1 MRIIS
6 SKNKRALRSILSRN
20 QSTDSTRVRN
30 VQRIVDDVRQHGDS
44 AVRKYARRFD
54 KLRGPVELSFEEI
67 RDGAKATPPAVRKAI
82 REAARHIRR
91 VSVKQIPQAWR
102 TTVVPGVTIEQR
114 VTPLDRVGCYVP
126 GGRYPLPSSLL
137 MTTIPAKVAG
147 VSEILVACPNPE
159 PAVLAAA
166 MEAKVTRLFK
176 MGGAHA
182 IGAFAYGTK
191 TVPAVDKIV
200 GPGSAY
206 VSAAKAYV
214 ASDCPIDFYAGP
226 TEIVIVSRNGNPDW
240 IASDLIAQA
249 EHDPEARAILVTPN
263 RPLAAAV
270 RTALTKQLKEHPAAI
285 PSIDTHGIAIVTKT
299 IDEAIDLANAISPEH
314 AVTDTRA
321 MANRLVKAGTVFVGP
336 YAAQAAG
343 DYATGSNHV
352 LPTAGVARFRGGLS
366 ASDFVRVN
374 SVQQLN
380 QRGLR
385 RLAPSIISLAH
396 AEGLRAH
403 ASSVARRVV

>member
-1 MRIIS
+1 MKIIS
-6 SKNKRALRSILSRN
+6 STNKRGLRSLFSRN
-20 QSTDSTRVRN
+20 QSEDNTRIRD
-30 VQRIVDDVRQHGDS
+30 VQRIVDDVRHHGDS

-54 KLRGPVELSFEEI
+54 KLRGPIELSSVEI
-67 RDGAKATPPAVRKAI
+67 REKAKATPPAVRKAI
-82 REAARHIRR
+82 KEAARHIRR
-91 VSVKQIPQAWR
+91 VSKKQIPQSWR
-102 TTVVPGVTIEQR
+102 TAVVPGVIIEQR

-137 MTTIPAKVAG
+137 MTAIPAKIAG
-147 VSEILVACPNPE
+147 VSEILVACPNPA

-182 IGAFAYGTK
+182 IGAFAYGTR
-191 TVPAVDKIV
+191 TVPSVDKIV

-214 ASDCPIDFYAGP
+214 AADCPIDFYAGP
-226 TEIVIVSRNGNPDW
+226 TEIVVVSQNGRPDW

-263 RPLAAAV
+263 RSLATAV
-270 RTALTKQLKEHPAAI
+270 RSALTEQLQEHPAAK
-285 PSIDTHGIAIVTKT
+285 PSIDAHGIAIVTKT
-299 IDEAIDLANAISPEH
+299 ITEAVDLANAISPEH

-321 MANRLVKAGTVFVGP
+321 MANRLVRAGTVFVGP

-343 DYATGSNHV
+343 DYATGSYHV
-352 LPTAGVARFRGGLS
+352 LPTSGVARFRGGLS

-396 AEGLRAH
+396 AEGLRAP
-403 ASSVARRVV
+403 AASVARRVV

>member
-44 AVRKYARRFD
+44 AVLKYARRFD

-200 GPGSAY
+200 GPGSSY

-285 PSIDTHGIAIVTKT
+285 PSIDTHGVAVVTKT
-299 IDEAIDLANAISPEH
+299 IDEAIDLGNAISPEH

>member
-1 MRIIS
+1 MKIIS
-6 SKNKRALRSILSRN
+6 STNKRGLRSLLSRN
-20 QSTDSTRVRN
+20 QSEDSARVRD
-30 VQRIVDDVRQHGDS
+30 VQRIVDDVRRHGDS

-54 KLRGPVELSFEEI
+54 KLRGPVEISSDEI
-67 RDGAKATPPAVRKAI
+67 QDKATATPPAVRKAI
-82 REAARHIRR
+82 KEAARHIRR
-91 VSVKQIPQAWR
+91 VSKKQIPQSWR
-102 TTVVPGVTIEQR
+102 TTVVPGVIVEQR

-137 MTTIPAKVAG
+137 MTAIPAKVAG
-147 VSEILVACPNPE
+147 VSEILVACPNPA

-182 IGAFAYGTK
+182 IGAFAYGTR
-191 TVPAVDKIV
+191 TVPVVDKIV

-214 ASDCPIDFYAGP
+214 AADCAIDFYAGP
-226 TEIVIVSRNGNPDW
+226 TEIVVVSQNGNPDW

-249 EHDPEARAILVTPN
+249 EHDPEARAILVTPS
-263 RPLAAAV
+263 RSLATAV
-270 RTALTKQLKEHPAAI
+270 RSALTEQLQEHPAARS
-285 PSIDTHGIAIVTKT
+285 SIETHGVAIVTKT
-299 IDEAIDLANAISPEH
+299 ITEAVDLANAISPEH

-321 MANRLVKAGTVFVGP
+321 MANRLVRAGTVFVGP

-403 ASSVARRVV
+403 AASVARRVV

>member
-1 MRIIS
+1 MKIIS
-6 SKNKRALRSILSRN
+6 STNKRGLRSLFSRN
-20 QSTDSTRVRN
+20 QSEDNTRIRD
-30 VQRIVDDVRQHGDS
+30 VQRIVDDVRHHGDS

-54 KLRGPVELSFEEI
+54 KLRGPIELSSVEI
-67 RDGAKATPPAVRKAI
+67 REKAKATPPAVRKAI
-82 REAARHIRR
+82 KEAARHIRR
-91 VSVKQIPQAWR
+91 VSKKQIPQSWR
-102 TTVVPGVTIEQR
+102 TAVVPGVIIEQR

-137 MTTIPAKVAG
+137 MTAIPAKIAG
-147 VSEILVACPNPE
+147 VSEILVACPNPA

-182 IGAFAYGTK
+182 IGAFAYGTR
-191 TVPAVDKIV
+191 TVPSVDKIV

-214 ASDCPIDFYAGP
+214 AADCPIDFYAGP
-226 TEIVIVSRNGNPDW
+226 TEIVVVSQNGRPDW

-263 RPLAAAV
+263 RSLATAV
-270 RTALTKQLKEHPAAI
+270 RSALTEQLQEHPAAK
-285 PSIDTHGIAIVTKT
+285 PSIDAHGIAIVTKT
-299 IDEAIDLANAISPEH
+299 ITEAVDLANAISPEH

-321 MANRLVKAGTVFVGP
+321 MANRLVRAGTVFVGP

-352 LPTAGVARFRGGLS
+352 LPTSGVARFRGGLS

-403 ASSVARRVV
+403 AASVARRVV

>member
-20 QSTDSTRVRN
+20 QSTDNTRVRN

-54 KLRGPVELSFEEI
+54 KLRGPVELSFDEI

-91 VSVKQIPQAWR
+91 VSVKQIPQSWR

-147 VSEILVACPNPE
+147 VSEILVACPNPA

-200 GPGSAY
+200 GPGSTY

-214 ASDCPIDFYAGP
+214 AADCPIDFYAGP

-263 RPLAAAV
+263 RPLATAV

-285 PSIDTHGIAIVTKT
+285 PSIDTHGVAIVTET
-299 IDEAIDLANAISPEH
+299 VNEAIDLGNAIAPEH

-352 LPTAGVARFRGGLS
+352 LPTAGGARFRGGLS

>member
-20 QSTDSTRVRN
+20 QSTDNTRVRN

-44 AVRKYARRFD
+44 AVRKYAKRFD
-54 KLRGPVELSFEEI
+54 KLRGPVELSFDEI

-91 VSVKQIPQAWR
+91 VSVKQIPQSWR

-159 PAVLAAA
+159 PAVLTAA

-182 IGAFAYGTK
+182 ISAFAYGTK

-200 GPGSAY
+200 GPGSTY

-214 ASDCPIDFYAGP
+214 AADCPIDFYAGP

-285 PSIDTHGIAIVTKT
+285 PSIDTHGVAIVTKT
-299 IDEAIDLANAISPEH
+299 IDEAIDLGNAISPEH

>member
-1 MRIIS
+1 MKIIS
-6 SKNKRALRSILSRN
+6 SKNKRGLRSLFSRN
-20 QSTDSTRVRN
+20 QSEDNARIRD
-30 VQRIVDDVRQHGDS
+30 VQRIVDDVRHHGDS

-54 KLRGPVELSFEEI
+54 KLRGPIELSSDEI
-67 RDGAKATPPAVRKAI
+67 QEKAKATPPAVRKAI
-82 REAARHIRR
+82 KEAARHIRR
-91 VSVKQIPQAWR
+91 VSKKQIPQSWR
-102 TTVVPGVTIEQR
+102 TAVVPGVIIEQR

-137 MTTIPAKVAG
+137 MTAIPAKIAG
-147 VSEILVACPNPE
+147 VSEILVACPNPA
-159 PAVLAAA
+159 PSVLAAA

-182 IGAFAYGTK
+182 IGAFAYGTR
-191 TVPAVDKIV
+191 TVPSVDKIV

-214 ASDCPIDFYAGP
+214 AADCPIDFYAGP
-226 TEIVIVSRNGNPDW
+226 TEIVVVSQNGNPDW

-249 EHDPEARAILVTPN
+249 EHDPEARAILVTPS
-263 RPLAAAV
+263 RSLATAV
-270 RTALTKQLKEHPAAI
+270 RSALTEQLQEHPAARS
-285 PSIDTHGIAIVTKT
+285 SIETHGVAIVTKT
-299 IDEAIDLANAISPEH
+299 ITEAVDLANAISPEH

-321 MANRLVKAGTVFVGP
+321 MANRLVRAGTVFVGP

-352 LPTAGVARFRGGLS
+352 LPTSGVARFRGGLS

-403 ASSVARRVV
+403 AASVARRVV

>member
-1 MRIIS
+1 MKIIS
-6 SKNKRALRSILSRN
+6 STNKRGLRSLFSRN
-20 QSTDSTRVRN
+20 QSEDNTRIRD
-30 VQRIVDDVRQHGDS
+30 VQRIVDDVRHHGDS

-54 KLRGPVELSFEEI
+54 KLRGPIELSSDEI
-67 RDGAKATPPAVRKAI
+67 REKAKATPPAVRKAI
-82 REAARHIRR
+82 KEAARHIRR
-91 VSVKQIPQAWR
+91 VSKKQIPQSWR
-102 TTVVPGVTIEQR
+102 TAVVPGVIIEQR

-137 MTTIPAKVAG
+137 MTAIPAKIAG
-147 VSEILVACPNPE
+147 VSEILVACPNPA

-182 IGAFAYGTK
+182 IGAFAYGTR
-191 TVPAVDKIV
+191 TVPSVDKIV

-214 ASDCPIDFYAGP
+214 AADCPIDFYAGP
-226 TEIVIVSRNGNPDW
+226 TEIVVVSQNGRPDW

-263 RPLAAAV
+263 RSLATAV
-270 RTALTKQLKEHPAAI
+270 RSALTEQLQEHPAAK
-285 PSIDTHGIAIVTKT
+285 PSNDAHGIAIVTKT
-299 IDEAIDLANAISPEH
+299 ITEAVDLANAISPEH

-321 MANRLVKAGTVFVGP
+321 MANRLVRAGTVFVGP

-352 LPTAGVARFRGGLS
+352 LPTSGVARFRGGLS

-403 ASSVARRVV
+403 AASVARRVV

>member
-1 MRIIS
+1 MKIIS
-6 SKNKRALRSILSRN
+6 STNKRGLRSLLSRN
-20 QSTDSTRVRN
+20 QSEDSARVRD
-30 VQRIVDDVRQHGDS
+30 VQRIVDDVRRHGDS

-54 KLRGPVELSFEEI
+54 KLRGPVEISSDEI
-67 RDGAKATPPAVRKAI
+67 QDKATATPPAVRKAI
-82 REAARHIRR
+82 KEAARHIRR
-91 VSVKQIPQAWR
+91 VSKKQIPQSWR
-102 TTVVPGVTIEQR
+102 TTVVPGVIVEQR

-137 MTTIPAKVAG
+137 MTAIPAKVAG
-147 VSEILVACPNPE
+147 VSEILVACPNPA

-166 MEAKVTRLFK
+166 IEAKVTRLFK

-182 IGAFAYGTK
+182 IGAFAYGTR
-191 TVPAVDKIV
+191 TVPVVDKIV

-214 ASDCPIDFYAGP
+214 AADCPIDFYAGP
-226 TEIVIVSRNGNPDW
+226 TEIVVVSQNGNPDW

-249 EHDPEARAILVTPN
+249 EHDPEARAILVTPS
-263 RPLAAAV
+263 RSLATAV
-270 RTALTKQLKEHPAAI
+270 RSALTEQLQEHPAARS
-285 PSIDTHGIAIVTKT
+285 SIETHGVAIVTET
-299 IDEAIDLANAISPEH
+299 ITEAVDLANAISPEH

-321 MANRLVKAGTVFVGP
+321 MANRLVRAGTVFVGP

-403 ASSVARRVV
+403 AASIARRVV

>member
-1 MRIIS
+1 MKIIS
-6 SKNKRALRSILSRN
+6 STNKRGLRSLFSRN
-20 QSTDSTRVRN
+20 QSEDNTRIRD
-30 VQRIVDDVRQHGDS
+30 VQRIVDDVRHHGDS

-54 KLRGPVELSFEEI
+54 KLRGPIEISSDEI
-67 RDGAKATPPAVRKAI
+67 REKAKVTPPAVRKAI
-82 REAARHIRR
+82 KEAARHIRR
-91 VSVKQIPQAWR
+91 VSKKQIPQSWR
-102 TTVVPGVTIEQR
+102 TAVVPGVIIEQR
-114 VTPLDRVGCYVP
+114 GTPLDRVGCYVP

-137 MTTIPAKVAG
+137 MTAIPAKIAG
-147 VSEILVACPNPE
+147 VSEILVACPNPA

-182 IGAFAYGTK
+182 IGAFAYGTR
-191 TVPAVDKIV
+191 TVPSVDKIV

-214 ASDCPIDFYAGP
+214 AADCPIDFYAGP
-226 TEIVIVSRNGNPDW
+226 TEIVVVSQNGRPDW

-263 RPLAAAV
+263 RSLATAV
-270 RTALTKQLKEHPAAI
+270 RSALTEQLQEHPAAK
-285 PSIDTHGIAIVTKT
+285 PSIDAHGIAIVTKT
-299 IDEAIDLANAISPEH
+299 ITEAVDLANAISPEH

-321 MANRLVKAGTVFVGP
+321 MANRLVRAGTVFVGP

-352 LPTAGVARFRGGLS
+352 LPTSGVARFRGGLS

-403 ASSVARRVV
+403 AASVARRVV

>member
-1 MRIIS
+1 MKIIS
-6 SKNKRALRSILSRN
+6 STNKRGLLSLFSRN
-20 QSTDSTRVRN
+20 QSEDNTRIRD
-30 VQRIVDDVRQHGDS
+30 VQRIVDDVRHHGDS

-54 KLRGPVELSFEEI
+54 KLRGPIEISSDEI
-67 RDGAKATPPAVRKAI
+67 REKAKVTPPAVRKAI
-82 REAARHIRR
+82 KEAARHIRR
-91 VSVKQIPQAWR
+91 VSKKQIPQSWR
-102 TTVVPGVTIEQR
+102 TAVVPGVIIEQR

-137 MTTIPAKVAG
+137 MTAIPAKIAG
-147 VSEILVACPNPE
+147 VSEILVACPNPA

-182 IGAFAYGTK
+182 IGAFAYGTR
-191 TVPAVDKIV
+191 TVPSVDKIV

-214 ASDCPIDFYAGP
+214 AADCPIDFYAGP
-226 TEIVIVSRNGNPDW
+226 TEIVVVSQNGRPDW

-263 RPLAAAV
+263 RSLATAV
-270 RTALTKQLKEHPAAI
+270 RSALTEQLQEHPAAK
-285 PSIDTHGIAIVTKT
+285 PSIDAHGIAIVTKT
-299 IDEAIDLANAISPEH
+299 ITEAVDLANAISPEH

-321 MANRLVKAGTVFVGP
+321 MANRLVRAGTVFVGP

-352 LPTAGVARFRGGLS
+352 LPTSGVARFRGGLS

-403 ASSVARRVV
+403 AASVARRVV

>member
-1 MRIIS
+1 MKIIS
-6 SKNKRALRSILSRN
+6 STNKRGLRSLFSRN
-20 QSTDSTRVRN
+20 QSEDNTRIRD
-30 VQRIVDDVRQHGDS
+30 VQRIVDDVRHHGDS

-54 KLRGPVELSFEEI
+54 KLRGPIELSSDEI
-67 RDGAKATPPAVRKAI
+67 REKAKATPPAVRKAI
-82 REAARHIRR
+82 KEAARHIRR
-91 VSVKQIPQAWR
+91 VSKKQIPQSWR
-102 TTVVPGVTIEQR
+102 TAVVPGVIIEQR

-137 MTTIPAKVAG
+137 MTAIPAKIAG
-147 VSEILVACPNPE
+147 VSEILVACPNPA

-182 IGAFAYGTK
+182 IGAFAYGTR
-191 TVPAVDKIV
+191 TVPSVDKIV

-214 ASDCPIDFYAGP
+214 AADCPIDFYAGP
-226 TEIVIVSRNGNPDW
+226 TEIVVVSQNGRPDW

-263 RPLAAAV
+263 RSLATAV
-270 RTALTKQLKEHPAAI
+270 RSALTEQLQEHPAAK
-285 PSIDTHGIAIVTKT
+285 PSIDAHGIAIVTKT
-299 IDEAIDLANAISPEH
+299 ITEAVDLANAISPEH

-321 MANRLVKAGTVFVGP
+321 MANRLVRAGTVFVGP

-352 LPTAGVARFRGGLS
+352 LPTSGVARFRGGLS

-403 ASSVARRVV
+403 AASVARRVV

>member
-1 MRIIS
+1 MKIIS
-6 SKNKRALRSILSRN
+6 STNKRGLRSLLSRN
-20 QSTDSTRVRN
+20 QSEDSVRVRN
-30 VQRIVDDVRQHGDS
+30 VQRIVNDVRHHGDS

-54 KLRGPVELSFEEI
+54 KLRGPVELSPDEI
-67 RDGAKATPPAVRKAI
+67 RDKAKATPPAVRKAI
-82 REAARHIRR
+82 KEAARHIRR
-91 VSVKQIPQAWR
+91 VSKKQIPPSWR
-102 TTVVPGVTIEQR
+102 TTVVPGVIIEQR

-137 MTTIPAKVAG
+137 MTAIPAKVAG
-147 VSEILVACPNPE
+147 VSEILVACPNPA

-166 MEAKVTRLFK
+166 MEVKVTRVFK

-182 IGAFAYGTK
+182 IGAFAYGTR

-214 ASDCPIDFYAGP
+214 AADCPIDFYAGP
-226 TEIVIVSRNGNPDW
+226 TEIVIVSQNGNPDW
-240 IASDLIAQA
+240 IASDLVAQA
-249 EHDPEARAILVTPN
+249 EHDPEARAILVTPS
-263 RPLAAAV
+263 RSLATAV
-270 RTALTKQLKEHPAAI
+270 RSALTEQLKEHPAARS
-285 PSIDTHGIAIVTKT
+285 SIDSHGVAIVTDT
-299 IDEAIDLANAISPEH
+299 INEAVDLANAISPEH

-321 MANRLVKAGTVFVGP
+321 MANRLVRAGTVFVGP

-403 ASSVARRVV
+403 AASVARRIV

>member
-1 MRIIS
+1 MKIIS
-6 SKNKRALRSILSRN
+6 STNKRGLRSLLSRN
-20 QSTDSTRVRN
+20 QSEDSVRVRN
-30 VQRIVDDVRQHGDS
+30 VQRIVDDVRHHGDS

-54 KLRGPVELSFEEI
+54 KLRGPVELSPDEI
-67 RDGAKATPPAVRKAI
+67 RDKAKATPPAVRKAI
-82 REAARHIRR
+82 KEAARHIRR
-91 VSVKQIPQAWR
+91 VSKKQIPPSWR
-102 TTVVPGVTIEQR
+102 TTVVPGVIIEQR

-137 MTTIPAKVAG
+137 MTAIPAKVAG
-147 VSEILVACPNPE
+147 VSEILVACPNPA

-166 MEAKVTRLFK
+166 MEVEVTRVFK

-182 IGAFAYGTK
+182 IGAFAYGTR

-214 ASDCPIDFYAGP
+214 AADCPIDFYAGP
-226 TEIVIVSRNGNPDW
+226 TEIVIVSQNGNPDW
-240 IASDLIAQA
+240 IASDLVAQA
-249 EHDPEARAILVTPN
+249 EHDPEARAILVTPS
-263 RPLAAAV
+263 RSLATAV
-270 RTALTKQLKEHPAAI
+270 RSALTEQLTEHPAARS
-285 PSIDTHGIAIVTKT
+285 SIDTHGVAIVTDT
-299 IDEAIDLANAISPEH
+299 INEAVDLANAISPEH

-321 MANRLVKAGTVFVGP
+321 MANRLVRAGTVFVGP

-403 ASSVARRVV
+403 AASVARRIV

>member
-1 MRIIS
+1 MKIIS
-6 SKNKRALRSILSRN
+6 STNKRGLRSLFSRN
-20 QSTDSTRVRN
+20 QSENNARIRD
-30 VQRIVDDVRQHGDS
+30 VQRIVDDVRHHGDS

-54 KLRGPVELSFEEI
+54 KLRGPIELSSDEVQEK
-67 RDGAKATPPAVRKAI
+67 AKATPPAVQKAI
-82 REAARHIRR
+82 KEAARHIRR
-91 VSVKQIPQAWR
+91 VSKKQIPQSWR
-102 TTVVPGVTIEQR
+102 TAVVPGVIIEQR

-137 MTTIPAKVAG
+137 MTAIPAKIAG
-147 VSEILVACPNPE
+147 VSEILVACPNPA

-182 IGAFAYGTK
+182 IGAFAYGTR
-191 TVPAVDKIV
+191 TVPSVDKIV

-214 ASDCPIDFYAGP
+214 AADCPIDFYAGP
-226 TEIVIVSRNGNPDW
+226 TEIVVVSQNGNPDW

-263 RPLAAAV
+263 RSLATAV
-270 RTALTKQLKEHPAAI
+270 RSALTEQLQEHPAAK
-285 PSIDTHGIAIVTKT
+285 PSIDAHGIAIVTKT
-299 IDEAIDLANAISPEH
+299 ITEAVDLANAISPEH

-321 MANRLVKAGTVFVGP
+321 MANRLVRAGTVFVGP

-352 LPTAGVARFRGGLS
+352 LPTSGVARFRGGLS

-403 ASSVARRVV
+403 AASVARRVV

>member
-1 MRIIS
+1 MKIIS
-6 SKNKRALRSILSRN
+6 STNKRGLRSLLNRN
-20 QSTDSTRVRN
+20 QSEDKARIRD
-30 VQRIVDDVRQHGDS
+30 VQRIVDDVRCHGDS

-54 KLRGPVELSFEEI
+54 KLRGPVELSSDEI
-67 RDGAKATPPAVRKAI
+67 RDKAKATPPAVRKAI
-82 REAARHIRR
+82 KEAARHIRR
-91 VSVKQIPQAWR
+91 VSKKQIPQSWR
-102 TTVVPGVTIEQR
+102 TTVVPGVMVEQR

-137 MTTIPAKVAG
+137 MTAIPAKVAG
-147 VSEILVACPNPE
+147 VSEILVACPNPA

-166 MEAKVTRLFK
+166 IEAKVTRLFK

-182 IGAFAYGTK
+182 IGAFAYGTR
-191 TVPAVDKIV
+191 TVPVVDKIV

-214 ASDCPIDFYAGP
+214 AADCPIDFYAGP
-226 TEIVIVSRNGNPDW
+226 TEIVVVSQNGNPDW
-240 IASDLIAQA
+240 IASALIAQA
-249 EHDPEARAILVTPN
+249 EHDPEARAILVTPC
-263 RPLAAAV
+263 RSLATAV
-270 RTALTKQLKEHPAAI
+270 RSALTEQLQEHPAARS
-285 PSIDTHGIAIVTKT
+285 SIGTHGVAIVTKT
-299 IDEAIDLANAISPEH
+299 ITEAVDLANTISPEH

-321 MANRLVKAGTVFVGP
+321 MANRLVRAGTVFVGP

-403 ASSVARRVV
+403 AASVARRVV

>member
-1 MRIIS
+1 
-6 SKNKRALRSILSRN
+6 
-20 QSTDSTRVRN
+20 
-30 VQRIVDDVRQHGDS
+30 
-44 AVRKYARRFD
+44 
-54 KLRGPVELSFEEI
+54 
-67 RDGAKATPPAVRKAI
+67 
-82 REAARHIRR
+82 
-91 VSVKQIPQAWR
+91 
-102 TTVVPGVTIEQR
+102 
-114 VTPLDRVGCYVP
+114 
-126 GGRYPLPSSLL
+126 
-137 MTTIPAKVAG
+137 MTAIPAKVAG
-147 VSEILVACPNPE
+147 VSEILVACPNPA

-166 MEAKVTRLFK
+166 MEVEVTRVFK

-182 IGAFAYGTK
+182 IGAFAYGTR

-214 ASDCPIDFYAGP
+214 AADCPIDFYAGP
-226 TEIVIVSRNGNPDW
+226 TEIVIVSQNGNPDW
-240 IASDLIAQA
+240 IASDLVAQA
-249 EHDPEARAILVTPN
+249 EHDPEARAILVTPS
-263 RPLAAAV
+263 RSLATAV
-270 RTALTKQLKEHPAAI
+270 RSALTEQLTEHPAARS
-285 PSIDTHGIAIVTKT
+285 SIDTHGVAIVTDT
-299 IDEAIDLANAISPEH
+299 INEAVDLANAISPEH

-321 MANRLVKAGTVFVGP
+321 MANRLVRAGTVFVGP

-403 ASSVARRVV
+403 AASVARRIV

>member
-1 MRIIS
+1 MCY
-6 SKNKRALRSILSRN
+6 
-20 QSTDSTRVRN
+20 RV
-30 VQRIVDDVRQHGDS
+30 
-44 AVRKYARRFD
+44 
-54 KLRGPVELSFEEI
+54 PVEIQEK
-67 RDGAKATPPAVRKAI
+67 AKATPPAVRKAI
-82 REAARHIRR
+82 KEAARHIRR
-91 VSVKQIPQAWR
+91 VSKKQIPQSWR
-102 TTVVPGVTIEQR
+102 TTVVPGVIVEQR

-137 MTTIPAKVAG
+137 MTAIPAKVAG
-147 VSEILVACPNPE
+147 VSEILVACPNPA

-166 MEAKVTRLFK
+166 IEAKITRLFK

-191 TVPAVDKIV
+191 TVPVVDKIV
-200 GPGSAY
+200 GPGNAY

-214 ASDCPIDFYAGP
+214 AEDCPIDFYAGP
-226 TEIVIVSRNGNPDW
+226 TEIVIVTRNGNPDW

-249 EHDPEARAILVTPN
+249 EHDPEARAILVTPS
-263 RPLAAAV
+263 RSLATAV
-270 RTALTKQLKEHPAAI
+270 RSALSEQLQEHPAAKA
-285 PSIDTHGIAIVTKT
+285 SIGTHGVAIVTESIT
-299 IDEAIDLANAISPEH
+299 EAVDLANAISPEH

-321 MANRLVKAGTVFVGP
+321 MANRLVRAGTVFVGP

-374 SVQQLN
+374 SVQQLD

-403 ASSVARRVV
+403 AASVARRVV

>member
-1 MRIIS
+1 MKIIS
-6 SKNKRALRSILSRN
+6 STNKRGLRSLLSRN
-20 QSTDSTRVRN
+20 QSEDSARVRD
-30 VQRIVDDVRQHGDS
+30 VQRIVDDVRRHGDS

-54 KLRGPVELSFEEI
+54 KLRGPVEISSDEI
-67 RDGAKATPPAVRKAI
+67 QDKATATPPAVRKAI
-82 REAARHIRR
+82 KEAARHIRR
-91 VSVKQIPQAWR
+91 VSKKQIPQSWR
-102 TTVVPGVTIEQR
+102 TTVVPGVIVEQR
-114 VTPLDRVGCYVP
+114 VTPLDRAGGYVP

-137 MTTIPAKVAG
+137 MTAIPAKVAG
-147 VSEILVACPNPE
+147 VSEILVACPNPA

-166 MEAKVTRLFK
+166 IEAKVTRLFK

-182 IGAFAYGTK
+182 IGAFAYGTR
-191 TVPAVDKIV
+191 TVPVVDKIV

-214 ASDCPIDFYAGP
+214 AADCPIDFYAGP
-226 TEIVIVSRNGNPDW
+226 TEIVVVSQNGNPDW

-249 EHDPEARAILVTPN
+249 EHDPEARAILVTPS
-263 RPLAAAV
+263 RSLATAV
-270 RTALTKQLKEHPAAI
+270 RSALTEQLQEHPAARS
-285 PSIDTHGIAIVTKT
+285 SIETHGVAIVTET
-299 IDEAIDLANAISPEH
+299 ITEAVDLANAISPEH

-321 MANRLVKAGTVFVGP
+321 MANRLVRAGTVFVGP

-403 ASSVARRVV
+403 AASIARRVV

>member
-6 SKNKRALRSILSRN
+6 SKNKRALRTILSRN

-91 VSVKQIPQAWR
+91 MSVKQIPQSWR

-263 RPLAAAV
+263 RALAAAV
-270 RTALTKQLKEHPAAI
+270 RTALTKQLKEHPSAI
-285 PSIDTHGIAIVTKT
+285 PSIDTHGVAVVTKT
-299 IDEAIDLANAISPEH
+299 IDEAIDLGNAISPEH

-403 ASSVARRVV
+403 ASSVARRIV

>member
-20 QSTDSTRVRN
+20 QSTDNTRVRN

-54 KLRGPVELSFEEI
+54 KLRGPVELSFDEI

-91 VSVKQIPQAWR
+91 VSVKQIPQSWR

-147 VSEILVACPNPE
+147 VSEILVACPNPA

-214 ASDCPIDFYAGP
+214 AADCPIDFYAGP

-263 RPLAAAV
+263 RPLATAV
-270 RTALTKQLKEHPAAI
+270 RTALKQQLKEHPAAI
-285 PSIDTHGIAIVTKT
+285 PSIDTHGVAIVTET
-299 IDEAIDLANAISPEH
+299 VNEAIDLGNAISPEH

>member
-1 MRIIS
+1 MKIIS
-6 SKNKRALRSILSRN
+6 STNKRGLRSLFSRN
-20 QSTDSTRVRN
+20 QSEDNARILD
-30 VQRIVDDVRQHGDS
+30 VQRIVDDVRHHGDS

-54 KLRGPVELSFEEI
+54 KLRGPIELSSDEI
-67 RDGAKATPPAVRKAI
+67 REKAKATPPAVRKAI
-82 REAARHIRR
+82 KEAARHIRR
-91 VSVKQIPQAWR
+91 VSKKQIPQSWR
-102 TTVVPGVTIEQR
+102 TAVVPGVIIEQR

-137 MTTIPAKVAG
+137 MTAIPAKIAG
-147 VSEILVACPNPE
+147 VSEILVACPNPA

-182 IGAFAYGTK
+182 IGAFAYGTR
-191 TVPAVDKIV
+191 TVPSVDKIV

-214 ASDCPIDFYAGP
+214 AADCPIDFYAGP
-226 TEIVIVSRNGNPDW
+226 TEIVVVSQNGNPDW

-263 RPLAAAV
+263 RSLATAV
-270 RTALTKQLKEHPAAI
+270 RSALTEQLQEHPAAK
-285 PSIDTHGIAIVTKT
+285 PSIDAHGIAIVTKT
-299 IDEAIDLANAISPEH
+299 ITEAVDLANAISPEH

-321 MANRLVKAGTVFVGP
+321 MANRLVRAGTVFVGP

-352 LPTAGVARFRGGLS
+352 LPTSGVARFRGGLS

-403 ASSVARRVV
+403 AASVARRVV

>member
-1 MRIIS
+1 MKIIS
-6 SKNKRALRSILSRN
+6 STNKRGLRSLFSRN
-20 QSTDSTRVRN
+20 QSEDNTRIRD
-30 VQRIVDDVRQHGDS
+30 VQRIVDDVRHHGDS

-54 KLRGPVELSFEEI
+54 KLRGPIEISSDEI
-67 RDGAKATPPAVRKAI
+67 REKAKVTPPAVRKAI
-82 REAARHIRR
+82 KEAARHIRR
-91 VSVKQIPQAWR
+91 VSKKQIPQSWR
-102 TTVVPGVTIEQR
+102 TAVVPGVIIEQR

-137 MTTIPAKVAG
+137 MAAIPAKLGG
-147 VSEILVACPNPE
+147 VSEILVACPNPA

-182 IGAFAYGTK
+182 IGAFAYGTR
-191 TVPAVDKIV
+191 TVPSVDKIV

-214 ASDCPIDFYAGP
+214 AADCPIDFYAGP
-226 TEIVIVSRNGNPDW
+226 TEIVVVSQNGRPDW

-263 RPLAAAV
+263 RSLATAV
-270 RTALTKQLKEHPAAI
+270 RSALTEQLQEHPAAK
-285 PSIDTHGIAIVTKT
+285 PSIDAHGIAIVTKT
-299 IDEAIDLANAISPEH
+299 ITEAVDLANAISPEH

-321 MANRLVKAGTVFVGP
+321 MANRLVRAGTVFVGP

-343 DYATGSNHV
+343 AYATGSNHV
-352 LPTAGVARFRGGLS
+352 LPTSGVARFRGGLS

-403 ASSVARRVV
+403 AASVARRVV

>member
-1 MRIIS
+1 MKIIS
-6 SKNKRALRSILSRN
+6 STNKRGLRSLFSRN
-20 QSTDSTRVRN
+20 QSEDNARIRD
-30 VQRIVDDVRQHGDS
+30 VQRIVDDVRHHGDS

-54 KLRGPVELSFEEI
+54 KLRGPIELSSDEI
-67 RDGAKATPPAVRKAI
+67 REKAKATPPAVRKAI
-82 REAARHIRR
+82 KEAARHIRR
-91 VSVKQIPQAWR
+91 VSKKQIPQSWR
-102 TTVVPGVTIEQR
+102 TAVVPGVIIEQR

-137 MTTIPAKVAG
+137 MTAIPAKIAG
-147 VSEILVACPNPE
+147 VSEILVACPNPA

-182 IGAFAYGTK
+182 IGAFAYGTR
-191 TVPAVDKIV
+191 TVPSVDKIV

-214 ASDCPIDFYAGP
+214 AADCPIDFYAGP
-226 TEIVIVSRNGNPDW
+226 TEIVVVSQNGRPDW

-263 RPLAAAV
+263 RSLATAV
-270 RTALTKQLKEHPAAI
+270 RSALTEQLQEHPAAK
-285 PSIDTHGIAIVTKT
+285 PSIDAHGIAIVTKT
-299 IDEAIDLANAISPEH
+299 ITEAVDLANAISPEH

-321 MANRLVKAGTVFVGP
+321 MANRLVRAGTVFVGP

-352 LPTAGVARFRGGLS
+352 LPTSGVARFRGGLS

-403 ASSVARRVV
+403 AASVARRVV

>member
-20 QSTDSTRVRN
+20 QSTDNTRVRN
-30 VQRIVDDVRQHGDS
+30 VQRIVDDVRQHGDI

-54 KLRGPVELSFEEI
+54 KLRGPIELSFDEI

-91 VSVKQIPQAWR
+91 VSVKQIPQSWR
-102 TTVVPGVTIEQR
+102 TTVVPGVTVEQR

-147 VSEILVACPNPE
+147 VSEILVACPNPA

-214 ASDCPIDFYAGP
+214 AADCPIDFYAGP

-263 RPLAAAV
+263 RPLATAV

-285 PSIDTHGIAIVTKT
+285 PSIDTHGVAIVTET
-299 IDEAIDLANAISPEH
+299 VNEAIDLGNAISPEH

>member
-20 QSTDSTRVRN
+20 QSTDNTRVRN

-44 AVRKYARRFD
+44 AVRKYAKRFD
-54 KLRGPVELSFEEI
+54 KLRGPVELSFDEI

-91 VSVKQIPQAWR
+91 VSVKQIPQSWR

-159 PAVLAAA
+159 PAVLTAA

-182 IGAFAYGTK
+182 ISAFAYGTK

-200 GPGSAY
+200 GPGSTY

-214 ASDCPIDFYAGP
+214 AADCPIDFYAGP

-285 PSIDTHGIAIVTKT
+285 PSIDTHGVAIVTET
-299 IDEAIDLANAISPEH
+299 VNEAIDLGNAISPEH